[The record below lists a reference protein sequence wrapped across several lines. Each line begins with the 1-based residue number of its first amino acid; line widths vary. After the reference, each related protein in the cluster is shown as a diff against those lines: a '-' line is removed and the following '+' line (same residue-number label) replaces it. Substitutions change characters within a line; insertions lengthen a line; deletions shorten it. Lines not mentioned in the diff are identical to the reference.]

1 MAQIRVGVIGLGI
14 GGKHIEAYASHPQC
28 ELIALCD
35 FDKEKLQSYRESYP
49 SAHPTRDATDVLTH
63 PEIDLIS
70 IASFD
75 NYHCEQVV
83 TAIRNGKHVF
93 VEKPLC
99 LFRDE
104 AQEIRSA
111 LQETPSLQIS
121 SNLNLRSCPRF
132 IRVRREILSGEM
144 GEIFYMEGDY
154 LWGRAHKLLCG
165 WRGKMPFYSII
176 HGAAVHMIDLIMWM
190 TGMRP
195 VEVHAVG
202 NRICTKTSDF
212 AFNDFAVMI
221 LRFENGMAA
230 KISASGGCVHP
241 HFHRVEIYGTRK
253 TFFNDIHGGHL
264 LDTTDPAK
272 IGTRVTEPYPGAE
285 EKAKVITSFVN
296 SILDSSEEALV
307 PGEDVMAATSVC
319 LAAED
324 AVTQG
329 KPIPVEY
336 I

>member
-1 MAQIRVGVIGLGI
+1 VLFRSLETYQKR
-14 GGKHIEAYASHPQC
+14 
-28 ELIALCD
+28 
-35 FDKEKLQSYRESYP
+35 YP
-49 SAHPTRDATDVLTH
+49 SLRQTKDAADVLTD
-63 PEIDLIS
+63 PRIDLVS

-93 VEKPLC
+93 VEKPVC
-99 LFRDE
+99 LSRDE
-104 AQEIRSA
+104 ALEIRKA
-111 LQETPSLQIS
+111 LQRRPDLHFS

-132 IRVRREILSGEM
+132 IRIRKSIMSGDM
-144 GEIFYMEGDY
+144 GEIFYAEGDY
-154 LWGRAHKLLCG
+154 LWGRAYKLVSG

-195 VEVHAVG
+195 VEVNALG
-202 NRICTKTSDF
+202 NRIATKTSNF
-212 AFNDFAVMI
+212 VFNDFAVMT

-230 KISASGGCVHP
+230 KISASGGCMHP
-241 HFHRVEIYGTRK
+241 HFHRVEVYGTKK
-253 TFFNDIHGGHL
+253 TFLNDLHGGYVL
-264 LDTTDPAK
+264 EGTDPGNFGKALS
-272 IGTRVTEPYPGAE
+272 EPYPASE
-285 EKAKVITSFVN
+285 EKSKVITSF
-296 SILDSSEEALV
+296 LDSIVDPSTEALV

-324 AVTQG
+324 AVLQRR
-329 KPIPVEY
+329 PVPVEY